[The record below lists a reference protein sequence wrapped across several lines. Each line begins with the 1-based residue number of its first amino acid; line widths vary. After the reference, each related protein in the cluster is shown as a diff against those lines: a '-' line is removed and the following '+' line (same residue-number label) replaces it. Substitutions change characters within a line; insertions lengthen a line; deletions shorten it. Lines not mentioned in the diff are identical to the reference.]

1 MSQLCCTLYYPSMR
15 PGTQAPPS
23 GFTIK
28 MKRTSRSGCTS
39 QRNWQ
44 VLRNCTKVV
53 EGSLPRLNTLQG
65 YKAWCREEK
74 SPEPR
79 TWRDRRLWAMFL
91 KRCLRQK
98 SWFLWLTRGSA
109 APEVRSKEEQYLRPI
124 KSQLCTS
131 GSHACELFSTTHGF
145 GIQTTGD
152 CSYHSSWFS
161 VASSLQR
168 HNFVMKKSVPFIFQ
182 NISNWVGHDGWYLKI
197 PALKKARQ

>member
-65 YKAWCREEK
+65 YNAWYREEK

-109 APEVRSKEEQYLRPI
+109 VPEVRSKEEQYLRLTCLWVVQYDSWVWNTDNRGLQL
-124 KSQLCTS
+124 SQL
-131 GSHACELFSTTHGF
+131 L
-145 GIQTTGD
+145 IL
-152 CSYHSSWFS
+152 CSFQSS
-161 VASSLQR
+161 
-168 HNFVMKKSVPFIFQ
+168 KT
-182 NISNWVGHDGWYLKI
+182 
-197 PALKKARQ
+197 